1 MSPPQTSRAR
11 MGAGN
16 KFNGGKE
23 PQGGR
28 CMTLLYRG
36 QKSKHDKD
44 IFGPALLRGN
54 TAERIEGIKA
64 YIRNQTGI
72 TDTDLNSYKSEL
84 ANCSFPELWFTTL
97 HQESTIV
104 DHFYYFFLSL
114 INAWLRAQENKAI
127 TCSIYSGFFQ
137 QFINISKRKIE
148 RYTLSPPQD
157 ARKFI
162 ESLLKTDAMFDGD
175 CLNAY
180 SFFQHLNFVSPGLYP
195 TLLLDWTSD
204 INVASLF
211 SIDESG
217 EIGTV
222 VSMEYPNKLYDR
234 FNACSGTTFFN
245 AYGYA
250 CIYGDNDED
259 ITNAAGPN
267 SPKIPPPSL
276 FNNLLMKVQ
285 KATCLYWPY
294 KFTLKELNTEYKEA
308 LGFNILTKDEVY
320 QRLQLPGELRRGA

>member
-1 MSPPQTSRAR
+1 M
-11 MGAGN
+11 AGQST
-16 KFNGGKE
+16 GG
-23 PQGGR
+23 
-28 CMTLLYRG
+28 CMTLYRG
-36 QKSKHDKD
+36 QKSIHDKD
-44 IFGPALLRGN
+44 IFGPGLLRGN
-54 TAERIEGIKA
+54 TVERIEGIKA
-64 YIRNQTGI
+64 YIRNQTGV

-84 ANCSFPELWFTTL
+84 ANCSFPKLWFTTL
-97 HQESTIV
+97 HQESAIF

-137 QFINISKRKIE
+137 QFNNISKRKIE

-157 ARKFI
+157 VRKFI

-180 SFFQHLNFVSPGLYP
+180 SFFQHLNFVSPGSYP

-211 SIDESG
+211 SIDGSG

-222 VSMEYPNKLYDR
+222 VSMEYPDALYHR
-234 FNACSGTTFFN
+234 FNACSGTTVFN

-259 ITNAAGPN
+259 ISNAAGLNFLKN
-267 SPKIPPPSL
+267 SPYSL
-276 FNNLLMKVQ
+276 FDNLLMKVQ

-294 KFTLKELNTEYKEA
+294 KFTLEELNTKHKEA
-308 LGFNILTKDEVY
+308 LSFNILSKEEVF
-320 QRLQLPGELRRGA
+320 QRLQSPGELRKGSIETISTA